1 MTKRSKK
8 PDNVIASGKLIF
20 SIVGAAATPIMNI
33 RVGPQFLAAS
43 GTLSVLGAAK
53 LANLSDLYQYYRFR
67 KLSVRNLGVLP
78 SVTLASGNFDAN
90 VVGYE
95 PDNTV
100 GLPTSF
106 DDVMGLPFVGE
117 VLNSNRDDGEY
128 QPTCTKHTPIPPNLL
143 LDQNVRWWRTR
154 VDATVD
160 DQFEFQGV
168 LSCARFT
175 AGAQVN
181 QMIEVD
187 YTCEFKDFT
196 TGVITPLKQRIAAL
210 EEEKAAETCE
220 FKKPAVGRS
229 SDYILVHQD
238 TLSSAPSDNA
248 RPTRA
253 SRQNVI

>member
-1 MTKRSKK
+1 M
-8 PDNVIASGKLIF
+8 ASGKLIL
-20 SIVGAAATPIMNI
+20 SVIGAAATPIMNI
-33 RVGPQFLAAS
+33 RVGPQLLAAS

-67 KLSVRNLGVLP
+67 KLSIRNLGVLP
-78 SVTLASGNFDAN
+78 SVTLTSGNFDAS

-100 GLPTSF
+100 GLPASF

-154 VDATVD
+154 VDASVD

-168 LSCARFT
+168 LSIARFT
-175 AGAQVN
+175 AGAQIN
-181 QMIEVD
+181 QMVEVD

-210 EEEKAAETCE
+210 EEEKAAEPSE
-220 FKKPAVGRS
+220 FKNPKGVRS
-229 SDYILVHQD
+229 SDYILIHQD

-248 RPTRA
+248 RPSRVT
-253 SRQNVI
+253 RQNAI